1 MGFDTLD
8 LARTV
13 VSNSFIRIMK
23 LDKFDPLRNIQLY
36 KQYDNTLIEADIER
50 LHKMIYG
57 LVMTCESQS
66 NTHTQSQKR
75 VSAECL

>member
-1 MGFDTLD
+1 MAYDGLGEGLGMGFDTLD

-23 LDKFDPLRNIQLY
+23 LDKFDPLRNQAARSAISVVSDL
-36 KQYDNTLIEADIER
+36 A
-50 LHKMIYG
+50 
-57 LVMTCESQS
+57 

>member
-1 MGFDTLD
+1 VAYDGLGEGLGMGFDTLD

-23 LDKFDPLRNIQLY
+23 LDKFDPLRNQ
-36 KQYDNTLIEADIER
+36 
-50 LHKMIYG
+50 MIYG